1 MKHYIQN
8 IELTV
13 ESIGR
18 EVTYV
23 PRHAHGDTG
32 HPDCEFGKIKSWN
45 DGGVF
50 VDYGYNVCRTDFDDL
65 IW

>member
-1 MKHYIQN
+1 MEIQG
-8 IELTV
+8 IKLTEEHV
-13 ESIGR
+13 GR

-23 PRHAHGDTG
+23 PTHAHGDNG

-45 DGGVF
+45 DYGVF
-50 VDYGYNVCRTDFDDL
+50 VDYGYNTCMTYSRNL